1 MLIRPI
7 TRRASSAAAPSS
19 AAGTVVSTERNVYR
33 VEPASVLKVR
43 KKGRKESQS
52 KVAMV
57 KARAEETTKTVS

>member
-7 TRRASSAAAPSS
+7 TRRASSAAAPSTS
-19 AAGTVVSTERNVYR
+19 PCTVTTERNVYR

-52 KVAMV
+52 RVAVV